1 MTKLS
6 ERTAHKLPQA
16 PQNLSA
22 ALAITAALTQDTSS
36 KDMTACNNDDGD
48 KRGSALHTLFINT
61 NMCGEV
67 GAFAVADML
76 RTNNTLTELDISYNP
91 LSSRGVTSIAEELQL
106 NKTLQIIFLDSTE
119 CGNDR
124 VVAIADM
131 LHSIL
136 KLINNS

>member
-36 KDMTACNNDDGD
+36 KDMAACNNDDGD

-76 RTNNTLTELDISYNP
+76 RTNNTWTELHILFNP
-91 LSSRGVTSIAEELQL
+91 LSSRGVTSIAKALKL
-106 NKTLQIIFLDSTE
+106 NNTLKIIILCNTE